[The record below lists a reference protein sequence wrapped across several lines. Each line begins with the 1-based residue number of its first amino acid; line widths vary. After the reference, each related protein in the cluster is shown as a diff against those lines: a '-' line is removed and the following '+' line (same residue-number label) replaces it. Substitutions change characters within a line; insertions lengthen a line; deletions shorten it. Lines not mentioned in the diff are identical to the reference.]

1 MPQMWKEVSEMTQP
15 ISAERILEHGVVVC
29 IFRVDGPLIQI
40 QIVEEG
46 GIIPRETVQH
56 RADEQVPEWPVP

>member
-1 MPQMWKEVSEMTQP
+1 MWKEIFEMIQP
-15 ISAERILEHGVVVC
+15 ISAERILEHGVVVH
-29 IFRVDGPLIQI
+29 IFRVHGPLIQI

-56 RADEQVPEWPVP
+56 QADEQVPEWPEP